1 MTNDATQQKVIDKI
15 IASEEFCNSSTY
27 AQYLKYLFESTV
39 AGKAL
44 KETTIALE
52 FLGKGSDFNPAEDTI
67 VRSHTYQLRKKLE
80 HYYFTEGKNDKCRV
94 VIPKGHYEVRF
105 TQRSEGI
112 TSPKYVA
119 NYIRKHYAAFII
131 LALVI
136 TIAAL
141 AIHTQSMRAQL
152 DRYSVIEPDNFIWRD
167 YIHSELPILVVP
179 GDHFMFDVTST
190 EYERTFSVRDIT
202 INSLEDLDNLRSRY
216 PDRTIAPAD
225 EPYFP
230 YHSIWSLPPVLS
242 VLFSANQHPI
252 LRKSSDIIPQILD
265 EYNIIFVG
273 SIKTLYTLKY
283 TLASSHFDFEITPH
297 RVIYTPPDSL
307 EQQVFETNLHSPGPN
322 EDLVLALKLPGP
334 ADNTILI
341 IASYSSL
348 GAPEIA
354 NYLTQPETC
363 SRLVQL
369 FEDRFGSTPDYF
381 EILFRVVGI
390 DKTAYD
396 TEILIFNEITRN

>member
-1 MTNDATQQKVIDKI
+1 MTNDAARQKVIDKI
-15 IASEEFCNSSTY
+15 IESEEFCNSPTY
-27 AQYLKYLFESTV
+27 VQYLKYLFESAVT
-39 AGKAL
+39 GKAL
-44 KETTIALE
+44 KETTIAVE
-52 FLGKGSDFNPAEDTI
+52 FFKKGPDFNPAEDTI

-80 HYYFTEGKNDKCRV
+80 RYYFTEGKNDKCQV

-112 TSPKYVA
+112 TSPKYIA
-119 NYIRKHYAAFII
+119 NYIRRHYAAIII
-131 LALVI
+131 LVLVV
-136 TIAAL
+136 TVAAL
-141 AIHTQSMRAQL
+141 ITHTQSMRAQL
-152 DRYSVIEPDNFIWRD
+152 DRYSIVEPDNFIWND
-167 YIHSELPILVVP
+167 YIHSTLPILVVP
-179 GDHFMFDVTST
+179 GDHFMFDVAST
-190 EYERTFSVRDIT
+190 EYEREFSVRDT
-202 INSLEDLDNLRSRY
+202 SINSLEDLDNLRSQY
-216 PDRTIAPAD
+216 PDRTITPTN

-242 VLFSANQHPI
+242 MLFSAHQHPI

-297 RVIYTPPDSL
+297 RVIYAPTDSL
-307 EQQVFETNLHSPGPN
+307 ERQVFETDLHSPGPN

-334 ADNTILI
+334 ANNTILI

-354 NYLTQPETC
+354 NYLTRPET
-363 SRLVQL
+363 SSQL
-369 FEDRFGSTPDYF
+369 ARMFQERFGSTPDYF

-396 TEILIFNEITRN
+396 TEILIFNEISGN

>member
-1 MTNDATQQKVIDKI
+1 MANDATRQKVIDKI

-27 AQYLKYLFESTV
+27 AQYLKYLFDSTV
-39 AGKAL
+39 AGKAP
-44 KETTIALE
+44 KETTIAIE
-52 FLGKGSDFNPAEDTI
+52 FFEKGPDFNPAEDTI
-67 VRSHTYQLRKKLE
+67 VRSYTYQLRKKLE
-80 HYYFTEGKNDKCRV
+80 RYYFTEGKNDKCQV
-94 VIPKGHYEVRF
+94 VIPKGHYEVSL
-105 TQRSEGI
+105 TERSEGI
-112 TSPKYVA
+112 TSPKYIIK
-119 NYIRKHYAAFII
+119 YIRRHYAPLII
-131 LALVI
+131 LALVVA
-136 TIAAL
+136 IAAL
-141 AIHTQSMRAQL
+141 AFHTYSIRSEL
-152 DRYSVIEPDNFIWRD
+152 DRYAVIEPDNFIWRD

-179 GDHFMFDVTST
+179 GDHFMFDVTSI
-190 EYERTFSVRDIT
+190 EYERNFSVRDT
-202 INSLEDLDNLRSRY
+202 SINSLEDLDDLRSRY
-216 PDRTIAPAD
+216 PDRTIAPTD

-230 YHSIWSLPPVLS
+230 YHSIWSLPPVLL

-273 SIKTLYTLKY
+273 SIKTLFTLKY

-297 RVIYTPPDSL
+297 RVVYTPADTLAP
-307 EQQVFETNLHSPGPN
+307 QVFETDLHSPGPN

-363 SRLVQL
+363 SQLAQL
-369 FEDRFGSTPDYF
+369 FEEQLGSTPDYF
-381 EILFRVVGI
+381 EILFHVVGI

-396 TEILIFNEITRN
+396 TAILIFNEITRN